1 MYVYI
6 CCDFFDICLF
16 VCLPGQITDAV
27 YKQVLSQTKT
37 QHEALAQVC
46 EGERPHLDSAL
57 RTDMDQIITSKE
69 HVSGKIR
76 GKRKTNQ
83 PSLWRL
89 LMCHTCPYTS
99 DVALKKQAQKH
110 TAWFMTIKI
119 LRCFNCMCIISVVLY
134 HQSFC
139 CVLMIQYYR

>member
-6 CCDFFDICLF
+6 CCDFFEVCLSS
-16 VCLPGQITDAV
+16 VCLPCQISDAV
-27 YKQVLSQTKT
+27 YRQVLSQTKT

-46 EGERPHLDSAL
+46 EVERPRLDSAL

-76 GKRKTNQ
+76 GKIKNNQ

-89 LMCHTCPYTS
+89 LMCHTCPHTS
-99 DVALKKQAQKH
+99 DVALKKTLKKSKSKN
-110 TAWFMTIKI
+110 T
-119 LRCFNCMCIISVVLY
+119 LPGS
-134 HQSFC
+134 
-139 CVLMIQYYR
+139 

>member
-6 CCDFFDICLF
+6 CCDFFEVCLLS
-16 VCLPGQITDAV
+16 VCLPCQISDAV
-27 YKQVLSQTKT
+27 NRQVLSQTKT

-46 EGERPHLDSAL
+46 EVERPRLDSAL

-89 LMCHTCPYTS
+89 PMCHTWPHIS
-99 DVALKKQAQKH
+99 DVALKKTLKKQEQKH
-110 TAWFMTIKI
+110 IA
-119 LRCFNCMCIISVVLY
+119 
-134 HQSFC
+134 
-139 CVLMIQYYR
+139 

>member
-6 CCDFFDICLF
+6 CCDFFEVCLLS
-16 VCLPGQITDAV
+16 VCLPCQISDAV
-27 YKQVLSQTKT
+27 NRQVLSQTKT

-46 EGERPHLDSAL
+46 EVERPRLDSAL

-89 LMCHTCPYTS
+89 PMCHT
-99 DVALKKQAQKH
+99 
-110 TAWFMTIKI
+110 
-119 LRCFNCMCIISVVLY
+119 
-134 HQSFC
+134 
-139 CVLMIQYYR
+139 